1 MIDVGELL
9 RVELS
14 HVVGY
19 ADGEAHLD
27 MPEIGIVLMDIIS
40 QSGQQIFSFNFSS
53 RPILLKLCYKSGN

>member
-1 MIDVGELL
+1 MIDVGERQ

-27 MPEIGIVLMDIIS
+27 MSEIGVVLMDISLVSKHFI
-40 QSGQQIFSFNFSS
+40 QFQQ
-53 RPILLKLCYKSGN
+53 

>member
-1 MIDVGELL
+1 MIDVGERQ

-27 MPEIGIVLMDIIS
+27 MPEIGIVLMYIRLVSKSFHSIS
-40 QSGQQIFSFNFSS
+40 VVGQFCLNFAIN
-53 RPILLKLCYKSGN
+53 RAIN

>member
-27 MPEIGIVLMDIIS
+27 MPEFGIDIS
-40 QSGQQIFSFNFSS
+40 VWTTNNY
-53 RPILLKLCYKSGN
+53 IL

>member
-1 MIDVGELL
+1 MIDVGERQ

-27 MPEIGIVLMDIIS
+27 MPEFGIVLFVCFIS
-40 QSGQQIFSFNFSS
+40 SHTKVI
-53 RPILLKLCYKSGN
+53 